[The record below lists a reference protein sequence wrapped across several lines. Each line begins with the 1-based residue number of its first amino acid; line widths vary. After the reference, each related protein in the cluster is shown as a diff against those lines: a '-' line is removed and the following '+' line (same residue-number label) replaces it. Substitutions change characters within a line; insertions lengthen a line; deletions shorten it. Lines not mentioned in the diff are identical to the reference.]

1 MANFKFILTLAISV
15 FAGSFLFCSPLLG
28 ASENLAPN
36 PSFEFGAGK
45 SSVPAGWRYGQNFI
59 SPVSTGNAFGTWE
72 NEGFKGNRSISI
84 TEERWFSASQWGCRV
99 KGVEVNTYYLFSLQ
113 AKRDTNTGWL
123 PKVRLF
129 DRSRVINV
137 KKSGSYQYF
146 EFLFYSG
153 PVKGSTELSLI
164 VHKKPSKIWFD
175 DLRLVKFT
183 VKPQM
188 PRFNERIDNSEL
200 YFSWSV
206 PENGQA
212 FNYEVQIYPEGS
224 RSPELISEGI
234 TENSYR
240 GPVLKPGKYSWK
252 VKAYSG
258 RVLLAESKL
267 QSFEVAAGEKE
278 FPVGIS
284 GLPPEKVREA
294 RISGFNWVFM
304 PADPLPYLA
313 AGMKIISSN
322 SVPSSA
328 ICYLYDEPEQS
339 GVLPQAVR
347 EKHRLAK
354 QSDPEKP
361 TAVTVYD
368 PDRYLEYAGTADILM
383 VDPYPVP
390 VRPLKSVPEAVL
402 AAREVRGNE
411 PVWAIIQ
418 VFDWKEF
425 SQEAAREGIA
435 RLPTPAEIRAMAYL
449 AIAAGAKGLIF
460 YTGGQPKVYQSNLFR
475 ELKKLAGELRKQNG
489 FLTFPSGES
498 RIEPPF
504 YILEKQIP
512 GKGIYRLVVNSEPE
526 PARFGEELIEAYGVR
541 LQRIKK

>member
-1 MANFKFILTLAISV
+1 MNKLKIILRVMIYV
-15 FAGSFLFCSPLLG
+15 FSWSFLSGSPLLG
-28 ASENLAPN
+28 ASENMAPN
-36 PSFEFGAGK
+36 PSFEFGASK
-45 SSVPAGWRYGQNFI
+45 SSVPGGWRYQQNFI
-59 SPVSTGNAFGTWE
+59 SPDATGDAFGTWE
-72 NEGFKGNRSISI
+72 SDGFKGRRSISI
-84 TEERWFSASQWGCRV
+84 TEGRWFSASQWGCQVR
-99 KGVEVNTYYLFSLQ
+99 GVEANTYYLFSLQ
-113 AKRDTNTGWL
+113 TKRDSNTGWL

-129 DRSRVINV
+129 DQSRVINV

-153 PVKGSTELSLI
+153 PVKGSTELSMI
-164 VHKKPSKIWFD
+164 VYKKPSKIWFD

-183 VKPQM
+183 VKPQT
-188 PRFNERIDNSEL
+188 PCFNERIDNSKI

-212 FNYEVQIYPEGS
+212 LMYEVQIYPEGS
-224 RSPELISEGI
+224 KSPEFIWEGI
-234 TENSYR
+234 AENYYR
-240 GPVLKPGKYSWK
+240 GPVLNPGKYSWK
-252 VKAYSG
+252 VEAYSG

-267 QSFEVAAGEKE
+267 QPFEVVAGEKE

-284 GLPPEKVREA
+284 GLPPGKAREA
-294 RISGFNWVFM
+294 IISGFNWVFM

-313 AGMKIISSN
+313 AGMRIISP
-322 SVPSSA
+322 VPSSA

-339 GVLPQAVR
+339 GVLPRAVR
-347 EKHRLAK
+347 EKHGLAK
-354 QSDPEKP
+354 QADPEKP
-361 TAVTVYD
+361 TAITVYD

-402 AAREVRGNE
+402 AARAVRGGE

-418 VFDWKEF
+418 AFDWKEF
-425 SQEAAREGIA
+425 SPEAAREGIA
-435 RLPTPAEIRAMAYL
+435 RLPTPAEVKAMAYL
-449 AIAAGAKGLIF
+449 AIAAGAKGLVF

-475 ELKKLAGELRKQNG
+475 ELKKLAVELRKQNG

-504 YILEKQIP
+504 YILEKKIP
-512 GKGIYRLVVNSEPE
+512 GKGICRLVVNSEPE
-526 PARFGEELIEAYGVR
+526 PARFGAELIEAYGVR
-541 LQRIKK
+541 LQRIKTP